1 MEGRPI
7 LAHGGEN
14 MGSIFDIIDP
24 QPKAEFGIRKH
35 LAERKA
41 KKEREEQEALEL
53 YRRTTEW
60 QRQPRARFSDPSTSH
75 DAAAS
80 MTIGPLEQQIIDYLR
95 SVGPQTQKEI
105 SLATGIPEIS
115 CSPILRPLERAG
127 ILHNPEQKR
136 PNPGTGRKAL
146 AWDVVRS

>member
-1 MEGRPI
+1 ME
-7 LAHGGEN
+7 ETF
-14 MGSIFDIIDP
+14 SIFDILDP
-24 QPKAEFGIRKH
+24 QEPKAQPFDMQKH

-41 KKEREEQEALEL
+41 KQERENQEALEL

-75 DAAAS
+75 EAAAEVS
-80 MTIGPLEQQIIDYLR
+80 IGPLEQQIIDYL
-95 SVGPQTQKEI
+95 SAVGPQTQKEI

-127 ILHNPEQKR
+127 ILYNPVEKR
-136 PNPGTGRKAL
+136 KNPGTGRKAL
-146 AWDVVRS
+146 AWEVVRS